1 MNSLRESVRDYLAM
15 RRSLGFKLHDA
26 GVGLQNFAEFMV
38 QQQATYITTSLALM
52 WAQQPTLKPVEWARR
67 LCFVRGYARYRSA
80 IDPRTQVPQN
90 GLLPYRPR
98 RAKPYLYSANEVRC
112 LLQAALDISSTAAL
126 RPWTYH
132 GLLGLLSV
140 TGLRIGEALNLKVPE
155 VDLNEGILTIIGTK
169 FGKSRLVPI
178 HETTRHVLA
187 DYLARREHFL
197 AGRYAAHFFITSTGH
212 RLDGSD
218 VRRTFYVLSRQIGLR
233 RPTASSGPRL
243 HDFRHRFAVETL
255 LQWYRRGEDVERRL
269 SVLSTYLGHVH
280 PSDTYWYLSLCPELM
295 GLAVKLLEHHWGEDS

>member
-26 GVGLQNFAEFMV
+26 GVGLQDFAEFME
-38 QQQATYITTSLALM
+38 QQQATYITTSLALI
-52 WAQQPTLKPVEWARR
+52 WAQKTTLKSAECARR
-67 LCFVRGYARYRSA
+67 LCFVRGFARYRSA
-80 IDPRTQVPQN
+80 IDPRTQIPQN

-98 RAKPYLYSANEVRC
+98 RAKPYLYTVNEVNC

-126 RPWTYH
+126 RPWTFH

-187 DYLARREHFL
+187 DYLTRREQLL
-197 AGRYAAHFFITSTGH
+197 AGRFAAHFFITGTGH
-212 RLDGSD
+212 RLDGGD
-218 VRRTFYVLSRQIGLR
+218 VRRTFYVLSRQIGIR
-233 RPTASSGPRL
+233 SPSASSGPRL

-269 SVLSTYLGHVH
+269 PVLSTYLGHVY
-280 PSDTYWYLSLCPELM
+280 PSNTYWYLSLCPELM
-295 GLAVKLLEHHWGEDS
+295 D

>member
-1 MNSLRESVRDYLAM
+1 
-15 RRSLGFKLHDA
+15 
-26 GVGLQNFAEFMV
+26 
-38 QQQATYITTSLALM
+38 
-52 WAQQPTLKPVEWARR
+52 
-67 LCFVRGYARYRSA
+67 
-80 IDPRTQVPQN
+80 
-90 GLLPYRPR
+90 
-98 RAKPYLYSANEVRC
+98 
-112 LLQAALDISSTAAL
+112 
-126 RPWTYH
+126 
-132 GLLGLLSV
+132 LGLLSV

-212 RLDGSD
+212 RLDGGD

-269 SVLSTYLGHVH
+269 PVLSTYLGHVH